1 MKKYFV
7 LLLLLSS
14 CVEHTFLD
22 DYEYNA
28 NISAKFAD
36 ISNVVE
42 SECNKSVASVIIRTN
57 AEFYSFFQNP
67 AEPVNGNQ
75 LIIIDGDINIS
86 SDNLPI
92 LIPDGVEIS
101 GNLCSS
107 IEEKS
112 KLQLSDTEIE
122 TRLEVFKIIGENV
135 KISGIELI
143 GPYLNSTVGCAT
155 NNPTVTYPR
164 IGIYVLNADNFEI
177 FSSIISGW
185 NGAGIKFENS
195 KNGHVHNNLIHKNE
209 AENLGYGISLKNGS
223 SALIENNEFRKNRH
237 HVAGTGNQDGL
248 GNFDSYEIKNNII
261 DMTSAVSHGID
272 MHAGGNNDPSIYAG
286 GSIYIHDNIFK
297 GNASES
303 GCNTQASIRIRGIP
317 TEFCRIENNS
327 FLDYP
332 LEEKAIRQVNNFGN
346 FSSSQNSFGGNPE
359 GFYVSWSGTEDWYR
373 IGTNLSLNF
382 TNIKLGKFRNDG
394 QGSILY
400 TTGTEW
406 KLYDFR
412 NSSGIIF
419 KRDEPEVVANSQIQ
433 FENLGLG
440 DFNGDGLTDIFRAN
454 GQNWFVAYANEGTE
468 LWEWT
473 QVGISSSIKVKDLG
487 FGDFNGDGRTDILRA
502 NGQNWYVAYSDQV
515 PNPWEWGIKANST
528 LKINELRLGD
538 FNGDNKTDIL
548 RANGTDLYIAY
559 SDNVSNPWEW
569 NHIAASNLS
578 ISQISVGDF
587 NGDNYDDLV
596 IIDNNQIYIAYSA
609 NVSNLWEFMP
619 TMYITSGNTVSE
631 MGIND
636 FNGDGKDDI
645 FIIK

>member
-1 MKKYFV
+1 MKKLLAF
-7 LLLLLSS
+7 LLLLTS
-14 CVEHTFLD
+14 CVEPTFID
-22 DYEYNA
+22 DYGN
-28 NISAKFAD
+28 NNAD
-36 ISNVVE
+36 ISTKFPEINHGVE
-42 SECNKSVASVIIRTN
+42 SQCDESTAVIIRTN

-67 AEPVNGNQ
+67 AEPISGNQ

-101 GNLCSS
+101 GNLCPSTQDQ
-107 IEEKS
+107 S

-122 TRLEVFKIIGENV
+122 SSLEVFKIIGDNV
-135 KISGIELI
+135 KIGGIELI
-143 GPYLNSTVGCAT
+143 GPYLNSTIGCAT
-155 NNPTVTYPR
+155 SNPVVDPLR
-164 IGIYVLNADNFEI
+164 IGIHVINAEDFEL
-177 FSSIISGW
+177 FSSIVSGW
-185 NGAGIKFENS
+185 NGAGIKFDNS
-195 KNGHVHNNLIHKNE
+195 KNGHIHDNLINKNE

-237 HVAGTGNQDGL
+237 HVAGTGNQDAL
-248 GNFDSYEIKNNII
+248 GNFDSYEIRNNVI
-261 DMTSAVSHGID
+261 DMTSSVAHGID

-286 GSIYIHDNIFK
+286 GSLYIHDNVFL

-317 TEFCRIENNS
+317 SKFCRIENNS
-327 FLDYP
+327 FLDYT

-346 FSSSQNSFGGNPE
+346 FTSAQNSFGGNLA

-373 IGTNLSLNF
+373 IGTNPSLNF
-382 TNIKLGKFRNDG
+382 NNLIFGKFKTDG

-400 TTGTEW
+400 TTGNQW
-406 KLYDFR
+406 KMYDFR
-412 NSSGIIF
+412 NSSGTIF
-419 KRDEPEVVANSQIQ
+419 KRDNPEIIANSQIQ
-433 FENLGLG
+433 FKNLGQG

-454 GQNWFVAYANEGTE
+454 GQNWFVAYGNEGTE

-473 QVGISSSIKVKDLG
+473 QVGITSSIKVEDLG
-487 FGDFNGDGRTDILRA
+487 FGDFNGDGRTDIFRA

-515 PNPWEWGIKANST
+515 SNPWEWNIKANST

-569 NHIAASNLS
+569 NHIAPSNIS
-578 ISQISVGDF
+578 ISQINVGDF
-587 NGDNYDDLV
+587 NGDNYDDLISIV
-596 IIDNNQIYIAYSA
+596 NDQIHVAFSE
-609 NVSNLWEFMP
+609 NVSNPWKFMP
-619 TMYITSGNTVSE
+619 TVSITSGKTLSDI
-631 MGIND
+631 GIND